1 MLAMNQKT
9 PMFAKKNQLSEKF
22 QLSWWTVQIKLIV
35 ITSLIILLFITGIIF
50 LTTYFFKNDSEV
62 RIKENNLKMARIIGL
77 KVRSDINAIVD
88 KATLMANATSGS
100 EVTPEKTL
108 SLRNLFFKEDKN
120 FVYLGIFKEQGQ
132 YLKAINRNFN
142 ETYLLENQLEESDV
156 ERLVYLH
163 AKTLQKA
170 FSGEMVLHN
179 VSQGFPFPIIALSV
193 PYLDVEGVRSILVA
207 LVRVEKVID
216 AFNIPGIVKA
226 FMVNGNGVVI
236 THPNEKL
243 ILSAANLEDS
253 PIVDRMLR
261 SKVDNGQT
269 QYSDKQGNVY
279 LGSFN
284 RIGLAGAGII
294 TYVLRAKALEEVY
307 NIQRRNLIILGI
319 ALSSAILI
327 VLYFARTITTPVLKL
342 VEASSQIE
350 KGVFHVEIQPVAN
363 DEIGLLTNSF
373 IQMGL
378 GLEEREK
385 VKSILGSMIDPVV
398 VKEAM
403 NDMVALKRGKETT
416 ITAFFSDVA
425 GFSTISEKLTSS
437 ELAALL
443 NEYLSAMTIILKE
456 YYGVLDKYIGDAI
469 VGIFN
474 APVDVNQHCL
484 QAAKASIR
492 MIERLGDLR
501 SHWSANNL
509 YCPEAQMMDIRIGL
523 NTGLA
528 KVGFMGTDDL
538 ASYTMMGDTV
548 NLAARLEAAAKDYG
562 VNILVSESLKHKVE
576 EEIFCRELDLVR
588 VKGKDEPVRVYEI
601 VAEMANVKQN
611 ISQAG
616 HLYEEGLRFYL
627 MRNWKVAI
635 QKLQE
640 SERVK
645 GSKDKAVRL
654 LVERCQAYEKN
665 PPPESWDGV
674 FTRTHK

>member
-1 MLAMNQKT
+1 
-9 PMFAKKNQLSEKF
+9 MF
-22 QLSWWTVQIKLIV
+22 
-35 ITSLIILLFITGIIF
+35 
-50 LTTYFFKNDSEV
+50 
-62 RIKENNLKMARIIGL
+62 
-77 KVRSDINAIVD
+77 RSDINAFVD

-120 FVYLGIFKEQGQ
+120 FVYLGVFQEQGQ

-163 AKTLQKA
+163 ARTLQKA
-170 FSGEMVLHN
+170 FGGEMVLHN
-179 VSQGFPFPIIALSV
+179 VSQGFPFPIIAISV
-193 PYLDVEGVRSILVA
+193 PYLDIEGVRSILVA
-207 LVRVEKVID
+207 LVRVEKLIN

-226 FMVNGNGVVI
+226 FMVNGKGIVI

-253 PIVDRMLR
+253 PIVDRMVR

-269 QYSDKQGNVY
+269 QYSDKQGNIY

-294 TYVLRAKALEEVY
+294 TYVLREKALEEVY

-350 KGVFHVEIQPVAN
+350 KGVFNVDIQPAAN

-385 VKSILGSMIDPVV
+385 VKSILGSMIDPIV

-403 NDMVALKRGKETT
+403 NDMAALKRGKETT

-456 YYGVLDKYIGDAI
+456 YDGVLDKYIGDAI

-474 APVDVNQHCL
+474 APVDVNGHCL
-484 QAAKASIR
+484 QAAKASVR
-492 MIERLGDLR
+492 MMERLEDLR
-501 SHWSANNL
+501 AYWTANNS

-562 VNILVSESLKHKVE
+562 VNILVSESLKNKVE
-576 EEIFCRELDLVR
+576 EEIFCRQLDLVR

-601 VAEMANVKQN
+601 VSEMANVQEN

-627 MRNWKVAI
+627 MRNWNMAI

-640 SERVK
+640 SERAR

-654 LVERCQAYEKN
+654 LVERCETYAKN
-665 PPPESWDGV
+665 PPPDSWDGV